1 MKDVRAGIIIALFSV
16 IPYLLVSWTYMEFAG
31 GGSKQFWGA
40 FGVLIAVRLFFGV
53 IETLGSILSWR
64 LYGKKLM
71 INRFLG
77 LLRANNFPKRE
88 YQHDDFSAYLARIED
103 GEYADSTKTCAKE
116 IGFLLS
122 TFESMETLQGMR
134 IHAASEAALEAY
146 SPKSEAHIWSTAQGR

>member
-1 MKDVRAGIIIALFSV
+1 MKVLRASIIIALFSLM
-16 IPYLLVSWTYMEFAG
+16 PYLLVSWAYTEFTG

-40 FGVLIAVRLFFGV
+40 FWVLIAVRLFFGV
-53 IETLGSILSWR
+53 IETLGGILSWR
-64 LYGKKLM
+64 FYGKKLM
-71 INRFLG
+71 INKFLG

-103 GEYADSTKTCAKE
+103 RGYADSTKTCAKE

-122 TFESMETLQGMR
+122 TFESMGTLQGMR

-146 SPKSEAHIWSTAQGR
+146 SPKSEAPIYE